1 MKVGT
6 VRVCLLVLTSIL
18 FMCMH
23 NSQAQANAKDRIMR
37 EARSMEGWDY
47 GKGPGLTCSE
57 YTRLV
62 YGPAVGVWMPSWD
75 NQQWYYGRSLGRP
88 YRPERGALVFWDE
101 NGPGG
106 DSITHVAV
114 ADGQGGVWQS
124 SSYYGYVMHLS
135 NMYWIEGHYVGARR
149 IR

>member
-1 MKVGT
+1 MAHADT
-6 VRVCLLVLTSIL
+6 
-18 FMCMH
+18 
-23 NSQAQANAKDRIMR
+23 KDNIMR

-62 YGPAVGVWMPSWD
+62 FGRARGVHVWMPSWD
-75 NQQWYYGRSLGRP
+75 NKQWAYGRYLGRP
-88 YRPERGALVFWDE
+88 QRPERGALVFFDE

-106 DSITHVAV
+106 DSITHVGV

-124 SSYYGYVMHLS
+124 SSYYGYVMHLYD
-135 NMYWIEGHYVGARR
+135 MDWIEGRYVGARR